1 MLLLGSIFSMASS
14 TRTTKLFSA
23 LAVGL
28 AVFSL
33 VAGLKLTRW
42 FEVVELKALDHLVR
56 RYAEPAN
63 ADSNLV
69 LLAIDE
75 SSLEAFG
82 RWPWPRDRYGYVVRY
97 LKQAGARAVV
107 FDVMFFEPDENAEEF
122 DQSFADDMQAAGNVF
137 LPMLFQ
143 AEPNHIPS
151 DLQARATLN
160 VELPESD
167 RVAAH
172 QVGVKLPI
180 PVLAQQ
186 ARGLGVIN
194 LSADADGPTR
204 RIPLLGQVKGQF
216 VPHLSLA
223 VARYLLGADGI
234 TVTDGRVQIGSS
246 SVPLDADGQLLLRWH
261 GSLEETYHVRKYSIG
276 RVLQAFAQQQKGERP
291 ALDAMIFKDKIVFI
305 AGTAAGLYDL
315 RVTPFA
321 SATPGVLIHMAAL
334 DNLLHGQG
342 VQAAP
347 SWLSLTVLLS
357 LCLASAGAF
366 MLFRSYPA
374 KFGVTLAL
382 AVGYYGLVAHA
393 FGGHARWLD
402 LVFPEVALV
411 LTFGTAATVEYVT
424 EGKQRRLM
432 RAAFDKYMSSEVVEE
447 IMRHPEAIKLGGEQR
462 EISILFSDIAGFTT
476 ISEKMSPEDLVA
488 LLNRYLSA
496 MTTIIKTTHRGNVN
510 KYLGDGIMALFG
522 APLHDPKHAS
532 LACYAALDCQAELAR
547 LRRIWV
553 EEGLPEIGARI
564 GINSGPCIVG
574 NMGSE
579 ERMEYTVTG
588 DSVNLASRLE
598 GASKYYDT
606 LILVGQRTAEL
617 AKNDVEVREI
627 DLLRVKGKKEPVVVF
642 ELLGRNGQVAEAKRR
657 VVDRYL
663 QGMAAYKQ
671 RDFETACA
679 RFTEALALDPSDGP
693 SRVYV
698 ERSTTYRQT
707 PPPADWD
714 GVYEMT
720 SK

>member
-1 MLLLGSIFSMASS
+1 MTS
-14 TRTTKLFSA
+14 TPFQKKVLSA
-23 LAVGL
+23 VAVGL
-28 AVFSL
+28 TVFAL
-33 VAGLKLTRW
+33 VAGLRTSRW
-42 FEVVELKALDHLVR
+42 FEVAELKALDHLVR
-56 RYAEPAN
+56 RYADPAK

-82 RWPWPRDRYGYVVRY
+82 RWPWPRDRFGYVVRY

-107 FDVMFFEPDENAEEF
+107 FDVMFFEADENAEEF
-122 DQSFADDMQAAGNVF
+122 DQSFADDLKAAGNVF

-143 AEPNHIPS
+143 AEPAAIPPEA
-151 DLQARATLN
+151 QPRATVT
-160 VELPESD
+160 VESSEAGHVPD
-167 RVAAH
+167 IHA
-172 QVGVKLPI
+172 GVKLPI

-204 RIPLLGQVKGQF
+204 RVPLLGQVNGNV

-223 VARYLLGADGI
+223 VAQYLLGADRLSMR
-234 TVTDGRVQIGSS
+234 DGRLQIGTQH
-246 SVPLDADGQLLLRWH
+246 VPLGDDGSLLIDWH
-261 GSLEETYHVRKYSIG
+261 GSLEQTYHAKRYSIG
-276 RVLQAFAQQQKGERP
+276 RVLQAFAQQEKRERP
-291 ALDAMIFKDKIVFI
+291 SLDPALFKDKIVFV

-315 RVTPFA
+315 RVTPFSA
-321 SATPGVLIHMAAL
+321 STPGVLIHMAAL

-342 VQAAP
+342 LQAAP
-347 SWLSLTVLLS
+347 RWFSLTTILL
-357 LCLASAGAF
+357 LCLASAGTF
-366 MLFRSYPA
+366 MLFRSYPV
-374 KFGVTLAL
+374 KFGVTIGL
-382 AVGYYGLVAHA
+382 AVAYYGLVVHGFA
-393 FGGHARWLD
+393 GHERWLE
-402 LVFPEVALV
+402 LVFPEAALA

-447 IMRHPEAIKLGGEQR
+447 IMRNPEAIKLGGEKK
-462 EISILFSDIAGFTT
+462 EITIFFSDIAGFTT
-476 ISEKMSPEDLVA
+476 ISEKMSPEDLVT

-522 APLHDPKHAS
+522 APLDDPKHAS
-532 LACYAALDCQAELAR
+532 LACYAALDCQVELAR
-547 LRRIWV
+547 LREVWKR
-553 EEGLPEIGARI
+553 EGLPEIGARI
-564 GINSGPCIVG
+564 GLNSGPCIVG

-606 LILVGQRTAEL
+606 LILIGQRTAEL

-642 ELLGRNGQVAEAKRR
+642 ELLARKGQLDDKKRR
-657 VVDRYL
+657 VIDVYL
-663 QGMAAYKQ
+663 EGLTAYKM
-671 RDFETACA
+671 RNFSAACT
-679 RFTEALALDPSDGP
+679 RFSEAVALDPSDGP
-693 SRVYV
+693 SRVYL
-698 ERSTTYRQT
+698 ERSTNYRQM
-707 PPPADWD
+707 PPPVEWD

>member
-1 MLLLGSIFSMASS
+1 LFIPFSP
-14 TRTTKLFSA
+14 RTKKILSA
-23 LAVGL
+23 VAVGV
-28 AVFSL
+28 AVFAL
-33 VAGLKLTRW
+33 VAGLRMTRW
-42 FEVVELKALDHLVR
+42 FEVVELKAFDHLVR
-56 RYAEPAN
+56 RYADPAK

-97 LKQAGARAVV
+97 LKRAGAKAVV
-107 FDVMFFEPDENAEEF
+107 FDVMFFEPDDNAEEF
-122 DQSFADDMQAAGNVF
+122 DQSFADDVKAAGNVF

-143 AEPNHIPS
+143 SEPASVPAELLAH
-151 DLQARATLN
+151 ATLTAERSDTGQ
-160 VELPESD
+160 VPAELH
-167 RVAAH
+167 AGA
-172 QVGVKLPI
+172 KLPI

-186 ARGLGVIN
+186 ARGLGAIN

-204 RIPLLGQVKGQF
+204 RLPLLGQVNGNL
-216 VPHLSLA
+216 VPHLSVA
-223 VARYLLGADGI
+223 VARYALGGGDLAMR
-234 TVTDGRVQIGSS
+234 DGRLQIGSS
-246 SVPLDADGQLLLRWH
+246 SVPLDAAGSLLIAWH
-261 GSLEETYHVRKYSIG
+261 GSLEQTYHARKYSIG
-276 RVLQAFAQQQKGERP
+276 RVLQAFAQQEKGERP
-291 ALDAMIFKDKIVFI
+291 DLDASLFKDKIVFI

-315 RVTPFA
+315 RVTPFS

-334 DNLLHGQG
+334 DNLLHSQG
-342 VQAAP
+342 LQAAP
-347 SWLSLTVLLS
+347 AWLSLSILLL

-366 MLFRSYPA
+366 MLFPSYPV
-374 KFGVTLAL
+374 KFGVTIGLAL
-382 AVGYYGLVAHA
+382 AYYGVVAQA
-393 FGGHARWLD
+393 FAGHERWLD
-402 LVFPEVALV
+402 LVFPEVALA

-424 EGKQRRLM
+424 EGRQRRLM

-447 IMRHPEAIKLGGEQR
+447 IMRNPAAIKLGGEKK

-476 ISEKMSPEDLVA
+476 ISETMSPEDLVT

-496 MTTIIKTTHRGNVN
+496 MTSIIKTTHRGNVN

-522 APLHDPKHAS
+522 APLNDPRHAS
-532 LACYAALDCQAELAR
+532 LACYAALDCQVELAR
-547 LRRIWV
+547 LRQIWKQ
-553 EEGLPEIGARI
+553 EGLPEIGARI

-606 LILVGQRTAEL
+606 LILIGQRTAEL

-642 ELLGRNGQVAEAKRR
+642 ELLARKGQVDEKKRR
-657 VVDRYL
+657 VVGVYL
-663 QGMAAYKQ
+663 EGLAAYKA
-671 RDFETACA
+671 RDFPAACA
-679 RFTEALALDPSDGP
+679 KFCEAVTLDPSDGP
-693 SRVYV
+693 SRVYL
-698 ERSTTYRQT
+698 ERSTNYRQT
-707 PPPADWD
+707 PPSASWD

>member
-1 MLLLGSIFSMASS
+1 MTTS
-14 TRTTKLFSA
+14 TPTAKILSA

-28 AVFSL
+28 AVFGL
-33 VAGLKLTRW
+33 VAGLRMTGW
-42 FEVVELKALDHLVR
+42 FKVVELKALDHMVR
-56 RYAEPAN
+56 RHADPAK
-63 ADSNLV
+63 ADSDLV

-107 FDVMFFEPDENAEEF
+107 FDVMFFEPDENAQEF
-122 DQSFADDMQAAGNVF
+122 DQSFADDMRAADNVF

-143 AEPNHIPS
+143 AEPNSIPP

-160 VELPESD
+160 VERPESD
-167 RVAAH
+167 WVAERQA
-172 QVGVKLPI
+172 GVKPPI
-180 PVLAQQ
+180 PLLAQQ

-194 LSADADGPTR
+194 MSADADGPTR
-204 RIPLLGQVKGQF
+204 RVPLLGQVNGRF
-216 VPHLSLA
+216 VPHLSVA
-223 VARYLLGADGI
+223 VARSVLGADGI
-234 TVTDGRVQIGSS
+234 SLKDGRVQIGST
-246 SVPLDADGQLLLRWH
+246 SVPLDADGQLLIQWH

-291 ALDAMIFKDKIVFI
+291 GLDATLFKDKVVFI

-315 RVTPFA
+315 RVTSFS

-342 VQAAP
+342 LQAAP
-347 SWLSLTVLLS
+347 AWFALTVLVV
-357 LCLASAGAF
+357 LCLASAGTF
-366 MLFRSYPA
+366 MLFRSYPV
-374 KFGVTLAL
+374 KFGVTLGL
-382 AVGYYGLVAHA
+382 AVAYYGLVAHA
-393 FGGHARWLD
+393 FEGHARWLE
-402 LVFPEVALV
+402 LVFPELALA

-447 IMRHPEAIKLGGEQR
+447 IMRNPEAIKLGGEKK

-476 ISEKMSPEDLVA
+476 ISEKMTPEDLVA

-496 MTTIIKTTHRGNVN
+496 MTTIIKATHRGNVN

-522 APLHDPKHAS
+522 APLDDPKHAS

-547 LRRIWV
+547 LRRVWV

-606 LILVGQRTAEL
+606 LILIGQRTAEL
-617 AKNDVEVREI
+617 AQNDVEVREI

-642 ELLGRNGQVAEAKRR
+642 ELLGRNGQVVEEKRR

-671 RDFETACA
+671 RDFETACT

-698 ERSTTYRQT
+698 ERSTTYRHT
-707 PPPADWD
+707 PPPTDWD

>member
-1 MLLLGSIFSMASS
+1 MASS
-14 TRTTKLFSA
+14 TQTTKILSA

-56 RYAEPAN
+56 RYAEPAQ

-122 DQSFADDMQAAGNVF
+122 DQSFADDMRAADNVF

-143 AEPNHIPS
+143 AEPHPISS

-167 RVAAH
+167 RAAER
-172 QVGVKLPI
+172 QAGVKPPI
-180 PVLAQQ
+180 PLLAQR

-204 RIPLLGQVKGQF
+204 RIPLLGQMSGQF

-223 VARYLLGADGI
+223 VARYVLGADGI
-234 TVTDGRVQIGSS
+234 SLKDGRVQIGSI
-246 SVPLDADGQLLLRWH
+246 SVPLDADGQLLIRWH

-291 ALDAMIFKDKIVFI
+291 GLDATLFKDKVVFI

-315 RVTPFA
+315 RVTPFS

-342 VQAAP
+342 LQAAP
-347 SWLSLTVLLS
+347 SWFALTVLVV
-357 LCLASAGAF
+357 LCLASAGTF
-366 MLFRSYPA
+366 MLFRSYPV
-374 KFGVTLAL
+374 KFGVTLGL
-382 AVGYYGLVAHA
+382 AVAYYGLVAHA
-393 FGGHARWLD
+393 FEGHARWLE
-402 LVFPEVALV
+402 LVFPEVALA

-447 IMRHPEAIKLGGEQR
+447 IMRNPEAIKLGGEKK

-476 ISEKMSPEDLVA
+476 ISEKMTPEDLVA

-522 APLHDPKHAS
+522 APLDDPKHAS

-547 LRRIWV
+547 LRRIWM

-606 LILVGQRTAEL
+606 LILIGQRTAEL
-617 AKNDVEVREI
+617 AQNDVEVREI

-642 ELLGRNGQVAEAKRR
+642 ELLGRNGQVAEEKRR

-671 RDFETACA
+671 RDFETACT

-698 ERSTTYRQT
+698 ERSTTYRQA